1 MHEQSTNHVYN
12 IWVIEVPPIN
22 FPVDTLLVKK
32 QTSEAVVESNATVS
46 DLRPRTVRAGFF
58 TVGGWGFVA
67 VIDWQPR

>member
-32 QTSEAVVESNATVS
+32 QMSEAVVESNATVS
-46 DLRPRTVRAGFF
+46 DLRPRTVHAGFLCRWW
-58 TVGGWGFVA
+58 VGFCGS
-67 VIDWQPR
+67 D